1 MQRETTPET
10 GGKGD
15 ETFEGPRFAPPS
27 GRFEKP
33 GGPPIQTNKFVPGP
47 AGPSEGGGN
56 AALDAAQHAHPH

>member
-47 AGPSEGGGN
+47 ARSFRGRR
-56 AALDAAQHAHPH
+56 